1 MKSRLPGSLM
11 MLVAIGISVVVL
23 AVVIATRLTGT
34 SSAPAKTQA
43 PAQEPVHHEDRPAS
57 LDCAFHD
64 FMRTHAVVS
73 FYFDVALAKGLPPRF
88 LERTILLAD
97 GTRKTFAGS
106 NRPEWNYALDE
117 DGKPTITSPDAATR
131 IVLFGLKLGTPGV
144 LSLEAGV
151 RSNEYRNLGGEC
163 RQTNLGG

>member
-11 MLVAIGISVVVL
+11 MFVAIGISVVVL
-23 AVVIATRLTGT
+23 ALVLATRLIGTG
-34 SSAPAKTQA
+34 SVPVKAETQA
-43 PAQEPVHHEDRPAS
+43 QQAAPHEDHPAS

-73 FYFDVALAKGLPPRF
+73 FYFDVALAKGHPPQF
-88 LERTILLAD
+88 LERTMLLAD
-97 GTRKTFAGS
+97 GTRKNFKGS
-106 NRPEWNYALDE
+106 SRPEWSYALDE
-117 DGKPTITSPDAATR
+117 DGKPTITSPDTATR
-131 IVLFGLKLGTPGV
+131 IVLYGLKLGTPGV
-144 LSLEAGV
+144 FSLEAGV